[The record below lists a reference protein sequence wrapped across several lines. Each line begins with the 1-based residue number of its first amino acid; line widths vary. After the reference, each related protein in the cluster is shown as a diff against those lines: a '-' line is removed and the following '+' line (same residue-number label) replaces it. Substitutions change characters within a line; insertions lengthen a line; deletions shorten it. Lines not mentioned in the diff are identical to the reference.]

1 MPETILS
8 IGECMIELSDAGNGL
23 ARKSFAGDTF
33 NTAWYLQ
40 LCLKGKSRVSYYTA
54 LGQDRV
60 SEDMLAF
67 MHSTGIDT
75 GHIRRIPGRM
85 PGLYM
90 IHLDRGERSFS
101 YWRENSAARCL
112 ADDADHL
119 RAAIEAS
126 GVLYFS
132 GITMAI
138 LSPDARET
146 LLAELRRAKAAGKT
160 IAFDPNLRPRLWTD
174 ADTMRRTISDAA
186 RAATLVLPG
195 FDDEAQNFGDTS
207 HEDTASRYT
216 ALGAKMVIVKDGP
229 NGVSVMTDGQ
239 MHHFETRKVDT
250 IVDTTSA
257 GDSFNGAFLSRWLQG
272 ETLETSVSFANFV
285 AAGVIGH
292 HGALI
297 GADALGLA

>member
-1 MPETILS
+1 VQQTILS

-40 LCLKGKSRVSYYTA
+40 LCLKGKSPVSYFTT

-60 SEDMLAF
+60 SAQMLEF
-67 MHSTGIDT
+67 MQSTGIET
-75 GHIRRIPGRM
+75 QHIRRIPGRM

-90 IHLDRGERSFS
+90 IHLDKGERSFS
-101 YWRENSAARCL
+101 YWRENSAAKCL

-119 RAAIEAS
+119 RTAIEAS
-126 GVLYFS
+126 SVIYFS

-146 LLAELRRAKAAGKT
+146 LLSELRRAKAAGKT
-160 IAFDPNLRPRLWTD
+160 VAFDPNLRPRLWED

-186 RAATLVLPG
+186 RASTLVLPG
-195 FDDEAQNFGDTS
+195 FDDEAVHFGDAS
-207 HEDTASRYT
+207 HAQTAQRYA
-216 ALGAKMVIVKDGP
+216 ALGASTVIVKDGP
-229 NGVSVMTDGQ
+229 NGVSVLANGI
-239 MHHFETRKVDT
+239 MHHFQTRKVDR

-257 GDSFNGAFLSRWLQG
+257 GDSFNGAFLSKWLHG
-272 ETLETSVSFANFV
+272 ETLETSVSFANFI
-285 AAGVIGH
+285 AAAVIGH

-297 GADALGLA
+297 PADALGLG